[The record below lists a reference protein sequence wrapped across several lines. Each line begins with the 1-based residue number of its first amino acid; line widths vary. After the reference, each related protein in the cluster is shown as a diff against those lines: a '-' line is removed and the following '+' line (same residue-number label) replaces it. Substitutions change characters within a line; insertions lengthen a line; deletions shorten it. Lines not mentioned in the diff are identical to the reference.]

1 MVASLTFWIL
11 SRETEPLDMKL
22 VLSVLQQPYLPQ
34 ATLWMLEPSLGT
46 ETSTKWE
53 PDAKGWAVRG
63 NPSKCS
69 GSLHV
74 AFFWGEVMN
83 GFIS

>member
-1 MVASLTFWIL
+1 MVSSLTFWIL

-22 VLSVLQQPYLPQ
+22 ILSVLQQPYLPQ

-53 PDAKGWAVRG
+53 PDAEGWAVRG
-63 NPSKCS
+63 NPLSVLGHYMWLS
-69 GSLHV
+69 FG
-74 AFFWGEVMN
+74 GEVMN